1 MKMDQLAQTAMD
13 AVADG
18 RVKIIPE
25 RYAKSYLDWLGE
37 KRDWPVSRQL
47 WWGHQLP
54 VWGLSRRLTEPAV
67 TQRLA
72 KRRVEIQ
79 PRIDQWVKDGRLA
92 ETRRESSL
100 TSEEQQADVHNPEVT
115 YYYLCVRDE
124 KDIEIRRSVRERR
137 SLRAR
142 G

>member
-1 MKMDQLAQTAMD
+1 MVGAPTTRLGLEPA
-13 AVADG
+13 
-18 RVKIIPE
+18 
-25 RYAKSYLDWLGE
+25 SY
-37 KRDWPVSRQL
+37 
-47 WWGHQLP
+47 
-54 VWGLSRRLTEPAV
+54 EPAV

-124 KDIEIRRSVRERR
+124 KDIEIVEALERDGLFVREADVLDTWFSSALWPHSRLVGLSRR
-137 SLRAR
+137 QSWPITIRRACL
-142 G
+142 